1 MFSCATLNARVPTC
15 MVRAI
20 TQPHLIEQVPRD
32 ILAWN
37 RRAPQLL
44 EEILDSNSDLI
55 ALQEVNRY
63 GMATSC

>member
-1 MFSCATLNARVPTC
+1 